1 MSKKKPQQHRS
12 GGGRQRRLSVRSVR
26 RESPDLRK
34 YSRALIALA
43 LEEAAAEAAAQADVE
58 TDGTAS
64 QADEPSAAAP
74 ESSDD

>member
-1 MSKKKPQQHRS
+1 MSKKNPRQRRS
-12 GGGRQRRLSVRSVR
+12 GGRQRRLSVRSIR

-58 TDGTAS
+58 TGGPAD
-64 QADEPSAAAP
+64 QADEPSAAEA
-74 ESSDD
+74 ESAND